1 MARLMLLRTW
11 QVVPWLGLVE
21 VDVADGRR
29 GEAGVHGLPSEVAGD
44 ELFVRREE
52 AGSARAA
59 PAAPGRRRTRSA
71 WERDGEKT
79 DGSRPSSSPAQRGR
93 ERWVE
98 DRK

>member
-29 GEAGVHGLPSEVAGD
+29 GEAAVHGLPSEVAGD

-59 PAAPGRRRTRSA
+59 PGRRRTRSA
-71 WERDGEKT
+71 WERDGEKDRRIQAKLLT
-79 DGSRPSSSPAQRGR
+79 CSAW
-93 ERWVE
+93 ER
-98 DRK
+98 DRKSVV